1 MKLIKVT
8 KKGSLHFNMNDGR
21 LGISYETGYIRV
33 SVKGIR
39 NRLYQ
44 INSVKRIVSTEYRD
58 FYHYERIL
66 IPSQA
71 DRLNALLEFE
81 SKNCK

>member
-1 MKLIKVT
+1 
-8 KKGSLHFNMNDGR
+8 
-21 LGISYETGYIRV
+21 
-33 SVKGIR
+33 
-39 NRLYQ
+39 LYQ
-44 INSVKRIVSTEYRD
+44 INSTKRIVSTEYRD